1 MAAKGAVA
9 AGHAKTAATACTVL
23 EEGGNAFDA
32 ALAGLCAACVAEPV
46 LISLGGGGFLLARQA
61 DRRPVLYDFFAQTPV
76 ARRRREETD
85 FFPVLADF
93 GTARQEFHIG
103 MGSIATPGLVK
114 GLFRIQ
120 RELGRM
126 PIGRI
131 LEPAI
136 ALAREGVR
144 INPLQAFI
152 FSVVR
157 EIYLASEES
166 RRLFE
171 SRGPPGTMLG
181 EGELFVAPELADLFD
196 SLSREGEDLFYRGE
210 PARRLLA
217 DCRDR
222 GGHLTAEDLEH
233 YEVQVRAP
241 LEVAYRN
248 ARIYVNPPPST
259 GGILVAFA
267 LAMLREAGLGRLAFG
282 SAEHLARLARAMGL
296 TDKARIDSRLHEA
309 DETASPPLLEPRLVD
324 AYRAQVLGRPGTAR
338 GTTHISVIDAQGNA
352 ASLSLSNG
360 EGAGYMIPG
369 TGTMLNN
376 MLGEEDINPR
386 GFHRWV
392 ANTRIASMMAPTLV
406 LRSDTT
412 EEVVLG
418 SGGSNRIRTAILQ
431 VLLNLL
437 DFEMTVDV
445 AVNRP
450 RIHLDGDLLNVEA
463 GFATAELARLERWFA
478 NTRVWPA
485 RNLFFGGVHCVSFQL
500 PSRRF
505 AGAGD
510 ERRGGVFA
518 VAG

>member
-9 AGHAKTAATACTVL
+9 AGHAKTAGAACTVL

-46 LISLGGGGFLLARQA
+46 LISLGGGGFMLARPA
-61 DRRPVLYDFFAQTPV
+61 DRRPVLYDFFAQTPA

-85 FFPVLADF
+85 FFPVFADF
-93 GTARQEFHIG
+93 GTARQKFHIG
-103 MGSIATPGLVK
+103 MGSIATPGMVK

-131 LEPAI
+131 VEPAI
-136 ALAREGVR
+136 ALARQGVR
-144 INPLQAFI
+144 VNRLQAFI

-166 RRLFE
+166 RRLYE
-171 SRGPPGTMLG
+171 RRRKPATMLG
-181 EGELFVAPELADLFD
+181 EGELFVAPELADLLD
-196 SLSREGEDLFYRGE
+196 GLSREGEDLFYRGE
-210 PARRLLA
+210 PARRLVA
-217 DCRDR
+217 DCRER
-222 GGHLTAEDLEH
+222 GGHLSAEDLER
-233 YEVQVRAP
+233 YEVLVRAP
-241 LEVAYRN
+241 LEAAYRN
-248 ARIYVNPPPST
+248 ARIYGNPPPST

-267 LAMLREAGLGRLAFG
+267 LAILGEAGLAKLAFG
-282 SAEHLARLARAMGL
+282 SAEHLARLARVMDL

-309 DETASPPLLEPRLVD
+309 DEAASPLLEPRFVA
-324 AYRAQVLGRPGTAR
+324 AYRARVLGRPGTSR
-338 GTTHISVIDAQGNA
+338 GTTHISVIDSQGNA
-352 ASLSLSNG
+352 ASASLSNG

-376 MLGEEDINPR
+376 MLGEDDINPR
-386 GFHRWV
+386 GFHRWTE
-392 ANTRIASMMAPTLV
+392 NSRICSMMAPTLA
-406 LRSDTT
+406 LRSDTA

-418 SGGSNRIRTAILQ
+418 SGGSSRIRTAILQ

-437 DFEMTVDV
+437 DFEMTVEG

-450 RIHLDGDLLNVEA
+450 RIHLDGGLLNVEA
-463 GFATAELARLERWFA
+463 GFETAEVAQLERWFA

-485 RNLFFGGVHCVSFQL
+485 RNLFFGGVHCVSFRL